1 MRQSSVIHAFIAI
14 KHIYIDTTLNA
25 SFRGV
30 KVSMVNCNSR
40 DRGSILCA
48 GDTFLDILSI
58 LLYFKFLYSLTR
70 SAGAIGQQVAGFPPK
85 IR

>member
-1 MRQSSVIHAFIAI
+1 MRQLSVIHASIAI
-14 KHIYIDTTLNA
+14 KHIYIDTTLIA
-25 SFRGV
+25 RFRGV

-40 DRGSILCA
+40 DRGSIPCA

-58 LLYFKFLYSLTR
+58 LYFKFLYFLTR
-70 SAGAIGQQVAGFPPK
+70 SAGAIGQQVAAFPPK